1 MPEATDSNRPLFSPI
16 RLMMILLIFSF
27 FPAPGFSGVSF
38 KRMNEPREKAFSILV
53 PAGWK
58 ASGGIFRVDP
68 NRAGGPLNSMEAK
81 CDLSFRKDSW
91 ATVEFRIHPDI
102 TYAIPGI
109 GGGFFPP
116 GSNYQGAQVKPYE
129 DAPSFVRNLFGSTR
143 KNARNVNI
151 VAVKR
156 LPGEI
161 KSMNAGMAYMNNLL
175 AQLGMA
181 EMRFEAD
188 AAACVVEYNEGAVR
202 YREVI
207 LSGIVNMRGALS
219 WKNTRTLSFRAPLT
233 QFDSWKPAM
242 DIMRNSIRFNTAWF
256 VREAQ
261 GQKERADIVRKTY
274 EEIQRIDREIV
285 RNSSMT
291 RSKIMNDNYLVLTGQ
306 EEYVNPHTG
315 KKELD
320 TSAYKYRWVNPGGD
334 IYYSDQEGENPNH
347 VLNRSGYKL
356 TPAKK

>member
-1 MPEATDSNRPLFSPI
+1 MPKSMMVLLTRPLMIVFF
-16 RLMMILLIFSF
+16 LMAVYMV
-27 FPAPGFSGVSF
+27 PGQVCAGTSY

-53 PAGWK
+53 PANWK
-58 ASGGIFRVDP
+58 LKGGIFRVDP

-81 CDLSFRKDSW
+81 CDLALTNDAKGS
-91 ATVEFRIHPDI
+91 VEFRIHPDI

-116 GSNYQGAQVKPYE
+116 GSNYQGAQVRPYE
-129 DAPSFVRNLFGSTR
+129 EAPDYVRSLFNTMR
-143 KNARNVNI
+143 KNAKHVNFI
-151 VAVKR
+151 AVKR

-161 KSMNAGMAYMNNLL
+161 KSMNTGMAYMNHLL

-188 AAACVVEYNEGAVR
+188 AAAGVVEYTEGSTR
-202 YREVI
+202 FREIV
-207 LSGIVNMRGALS
+207 LSGIVNMRGAYS
-219 WKNTRTLSFRAPLT
+219 WKNTRTLSFRAPLN
-233 QFDSWKPAM
+233 QFDTWKPAM

-261 GQKERADIVRKTY
+261 GQRERADIVRKTY

-285 RNSSMT
+285 KNTNTT

-306 EEYVNPHTG
+306 EEYVNPHSG

-334 IYYSDQEGENPNH
+334 VYYSDQEGENPNH
-347 VLNRSGYKL
+347 LLNKSGYKL
-356 TPAKK
+356 TPVKK